1 MLAAALSKKCCDKG
15 SIHAG
20 EPTSLVAVEIERQL
34 DYIRKDDHDCGG
46 RSRGCNLGAGRRAN
60 DDRLRLL
67 KSADS
72 GPPPIPSRE
81 PGSGPSYLIV
91 TPHPGRHSAGA
102 LTL

>member
-1 MLAAALSKKCCDKG
+1 MLAAALSKKCCDMG

-34 DYIRKDDHDCGG
+34 DYIRRDDHDCGG
-46 RSRGCNLGAGRRAN
+46 QSRGCDLGAGRRAN

-67 KSADS
+67 KSADQ
-72 GPPPIPSRE
+72 GRCLFLRE

-91 TPHPGRHSAGA
+91 APHPGRHSAGA